1 MSQMHLSS
9 AVTTPAPLADLPG
22 PASLG
27 FPDCLDEMVG
37 FIINVPQNRVRRVN
51 TNEESRTPSA
61 K

>member
-51 TNEESRTPSA
+51 TN
-61 K
+61 